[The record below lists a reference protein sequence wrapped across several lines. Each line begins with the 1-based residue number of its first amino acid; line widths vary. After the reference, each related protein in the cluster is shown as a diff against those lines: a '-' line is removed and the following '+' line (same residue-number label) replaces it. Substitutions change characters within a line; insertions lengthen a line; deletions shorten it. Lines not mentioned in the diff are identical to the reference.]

1 MSEHKVPKDDS
12 NSSKSS
18 KKGDFIM
25 KRLVKI
31 SALAALAVSL
41 AFSTVACS
49 DGDDDDST
57 STTTPAEITPDSGNT
72 ANANQDSTDDSNST
86 TTTPTTPTTPA
97 AEQTVT
103 GTAYI
108 KYDGSAETNAPASS
122 GTEGFFSDVQASVA
136 GGFVSDKFGG
146 LKAEYPKWESAT
158 YTGDDGTKNGT
169 TSSGILVCGSTDDG
183 TKPALTN
190 VEAVAYVD
198 YKFTLAAEAS
208 VSVAVSAFNTQSAN
222 LGGQIVI
229 LDSSSSEV
237 AKGDVGEGSK
247 SAMSATLAATKLSAG
262 TYTLRFN
269 WAAVKDLAAGKG
281 IKNHKGGISS
291 FTITATN

>member
-1 MSEHKVPKDDS
+1 MKKL
-12 NSSKSS
+12 SKT
-18 KKGDFIM
+18 FAA
-25 KRLVKI
+25 I
-31 SALAALAVSL
+31 SALALIMSAGMFVS
-41 AFSTVACS
+41 CS
-49 DGDDDDST
+49 DSDDS
-57 STTTPAEITPDSGNT
+57 DNGGNT
-72 ANANQDSTDDSNST
+72 TNTVVDDSQNKTDDNGGSVN
-86 TTTPTTPTTPA
+86 
-97 AEQTVT
+97 QGVT
-103 GTAYI
+103 GTATI
-108 KYDGSAETNAPASS
+108 TYDGSAETNAPASS

-136 GGFVSDKFGG
+136 GGFVSSKFGG
-146 LKAEYPKWESAT
+146 LKDGYPKWESAT

-169 TSSGILVCGSTDDG
+169 TSSGILVCGSTDDSS
-183 TKPALTN
+183 KPALTKG
-190 VEAVAYVD
+190 EAVAYVD

-247 SAMSATLAATKLSAG
+247 EAMSATLAATKLAAG

-269 WAAVKDLAAGKG
+269 WAAVKDLAAGKAL
-281 IKNHKGGISS
+281 KNHKGGISS

>member
-1 MSEHKVPKDDS
+1 MSERGVPKGDS

-57 STTTPAEITPDSGNT
+57 TPAAETPSGT
-72 ANANQDSTDDSNST
+72 VDTPGTDASQSNDDNNST
-86 TTTPTTPTTPA
+86 TTTTTPTETPA

-136 GGFVSDKFGG
+136 GGFVSSKFGG
-146 LKAEYPKWESAT
+146 LKDGYPKWESAT

-169 TSSGILVCGSTDDG
+169 TSSGILVCGSTDDSS
-183 TKPALTN
+183 KPALTKG
-190 VEAVAYVD
+190 EAVAYVD

-269 WAAVKDLAAGKG
+269 WAAVKALDAGKG

>member
-1 MSEHKVPKDDS
+1 M
-12 NSSKSS
+12 
-18 KKGDFIM
+18 
-25 KRLVKI
+25 
-31 SALAALAVSL
+31 
-41 AFSTVACS
+41 
-49 DGDDDDST
+49 
-57 STTTPAEITPDSGNT
+57 
-72 ANANQDSTDDSNST
+72 
-86 TTTPTTPTTPA
+86 
-97 AEQTVT
+97 T
-103 GTAYI
+103 GTATI
-108 KYDGSAETNAPASS
+108 TYDGSAETNKPASS
-122 GTEGFFSDVQASVA
+122 GAEGFFSDVQASVA

-169 TSSGILVCGSTDDG
+169 TSSGILVCGSTDDSS
-183 TKPALTN
+183 KPALTKG
-190 VEAVAYVD
+190 EAVAYVD

-247 SAMSATLAATKLSAG
+247 SAMSATLTATKLSAG

-269 WAAVKDLAAGKG
+269 WAAVKDLEASKG
-281 IKNHKGGISS
+281 VKNHKGGISS